1 MYNEMSKA
9 VKEAM
14 SEHGARLEM
23 MLCVTVCEDLEEVA
37 KYQVRDS

>member
-1 MYNEMSKA
+1 MSKA

-23 MLCVTVCEDLEEVA
+23 MLCVTVFEDLEEVS
-37 KYQVRDS
+37 KYQVRDG